1 MKGVFVMKRVTTLA
15 ISLFMVVLIGGCSG
29 EAMPNSRGVY
39 LLIDTSGTYAT
50 ELEKAQQLIN
60 VILVRL
66 EPGDSFA
73 VGRIDTGS
81 FSEKDIIAK
90 MTFDDRPSIAN
101 KQKRQFR
108 EVINQF
114 VQKAR
119 PAQHTDITGGVLQAI
134 EYLNEKNTGIKDVL
148 IYSDLEEDLP
158 KGYIRDIPLQLG
170 GFSVT
175 ALNVTK
181 LRADNVDPRKYLT
194 RLEDWQTRVEEGGG
208 RWNVINDMDRLER
221 ILVN

>member
-1 MKGVFVMKRVTTLA
+1 MKRVTIFA
-15 ISLFMVVLIGGCSG
+15 VSLFVAVLIGGCSG
-29 EAMPNSRGVY
+29 EAMPNNRGVY
-39 LLIDTSGTYAT
+39 LLIDTSGTYAK

-101 KQKRQFR
+101 KQKRHFR
-108 EVINQF
+108 EMINQF
-114 VQKAR
+114 VRAVR

-158 KGYIRDIPLQLG
+158 KGYVRDIPLQLA

-208 RWNVINDMDRLER
+208 RWTVVNDMDRLER

>member
-1 MKGVFVMKRVTTLA
+1 
-15 ISLFMVVLIGGCSG
+15 
-29 EAMPNSRGVY
+29 
-39 LLIDTSGTYAT
+39 
-50 ELEKAQQLIN
+50 
-60 VILVRL
+60 
-66 EPGDSFA
+66 
-73 VGRIDTGS
+73 
-81 FSEKDIIAK
+81 
-90 MTFDDRPSIAN
+90 
-101 KQKRQFR
+101 
-108 EVINQF
+108 VINQF

>member
-1 MKGVFVMKRVTTLA
+1 MAAV
-15 ISLFMVVLIGGCSG
+15 IGGCSG
-29 EAMPNSRGVY
+29 EAKPNNRGVY
-39 LLIDTSGTYAT
+39 LLIDTSGTYAK

-66 EPGDSFA
+66 DPGDSFA

-81 FSEKDIIAK
+81 FSEKDIVAK
-90 MTFDDRPSIAN
+90 MTFDDRPSVAN

-108 EVINQF
+108 EMVNQF
-114 VQKAR
+114 VKNVR

-134 EYLNEKNTGIKDVL
+134 EYLNEKNTGLKDVL

-158 KGYIRDIPLQLG
+158 KGYVRDIPLQLA

>member
-1 MKGVFVMKRVTTLA
+1 MKRVTIFA
-15 ISLFMVVLIGGCSG
+15 VSLFVAVLIGGCSG
-29 EAMPNSRGVY
+29 EAMPNNRGVY
-39 LLIDTSGTYAT
+39 LLIDTSGTYAK

-101 KQKRQFR
+101 KQKRRFR
-108 EVINQF
+108 EMINQF
-114 VQKAR
+114 VRAVR

-134 EYLNEKNTGIKDVL
+134 EYLNEKSTGIKDVL

-158 KGYIRDIPLQLG
+158 KGYVRDIPLQLA

-208 RWNVINDMDRLER
+208 RWTVINDMDRLER